1 MSKEYGIETKLEQEQ
16 WGGGIYMGNSSR
28 WEDERIFGWWGGGLW
43 GLPHPPSGE
52 NPVLKR
58 PGNPVIRKI

>member
-16 WGGGIYMGNSSR
+16 WGGST
-28 WEDERIFGWWGGGLW
+28 WEILLGGRMSEFSAGGGDS
-43 GLPHPPSGE
+43 GDSPIPPVGKT
-52 NPVLKR
+52 VLKR

>member
-1 MSKEYGIETKLEQEQ
+1 M
-16 WGGGIYMGNSSR
+16 GGIYMGNLSR
-28 WEDERIFGWWGGGLW
+28 WEDEQIFGWWGGLW